1 MMMKTAVLTAIL
13 VATGLAQAAPY
24 KLDATHTEVGF
35 KVQHLMISDV
45 KGRFNKY
52 EGSFDYDEKKNE
64 LKAIDVKIEA
74 ASIDTNNKDRDAHLN
89 SDEFFATKKFP
100 LITFKSDKI
109 DGKDPKNLKVSG
121 TLTIHGVSK
130 PVVLDVVNKGSAV
143 DPWGNEKVGFSATT
157 KVNRKDFGLNW
168 NKALDKGGVALGEEV
183 SIMIDGEAAKD
194 VPKKK

>member
-1 MMMKTAVLTAIL
+1 MMMKTAILTAIL
-13 VATGLAQAAPY
+13 AATGLAHAAPY
-24 KLDATHTEVGF
+24 KIDATHTEVGF

-52 EGSFDYDEKKNE
+52 EGSFDFDEKKNE

-89 SDEFFATKKFP
+89 SDDFFATKKFP
-100 LITFKSDKI
+100 LITFKSDKV

-168 NKALDKGGVALGEEV
+168 NKTLDKGGVALGEEV